1 MSKICHSCCPYLAS
15 KDPYAGVEYSPIE
28 GPPLTH
34 QSLSAARKSISMPTH
49 YFPHMSGRITGPS
62 VEEDVEDY
70 LSNSVV
76 TEEPKSL
83 PTLKHHSR
91 SLTYSTS
98 YSRSKSPEEDLSS
111 PYDSQDDLG
120 VELGFVEYEH
130 VERRIGRD
138 IHICKTP
145 EVYVEKNCP
154 EYDSGSEDYQM
165 LIRSQSIPSCEQPI
179 GMRSFQI
186 DPITDP
192 HKPSMQFSVYFDE
205 KHNLL
210 IAHLLKA
217 FNLPTKRPGSTSN
230 PFAEVYLLPNKSEVF
245 ETRVLRETLNP
256 AFDQAFKF
264 CNVSIDDIKEQLLV
278 VKIYLHGKHHFIG
291 GMLFSLGNA
300 NLYGASNTTELT
312 VYDEEEG
319 LQVS

>member
-1 MSKICHSCCPYLAS
+1 M
-15 KDPYAGVEYSPIE
+15 EYSPIE

-34 QSLSAARKSISMPTH
+34 QSLSAARASISMPTH
-49 YFPHMSGRITGPS
+49 YFPHLSGRISGQS

-70 LSNSVV
+70 TSNSVV
-76 TEEPKSL
+76 TDEPKSL
-83 PTLKHHSR
+83 PTLKHQ
-91 SLTYSTS
+91 SLMSSTS
-98 YSRSKSPEEDLSS
+98 YSRSKSPEEDHLSSES

-130 VERRIGRD
+130 RERRIGRD
-138 IHICKTP
+138 IRICKTP
-145 EVYVEKNCP
+145 EIVEKDSP
-154 EYDSGSEDYQM
+154 GSDSGSEEYKM
-165 LIRSQSIPSCEQPI
+165 SIRSQSIRSCEQPI
-179 GMRSFQI
+179 RMRSFQV
-186 DPITDP
+186 DPVTHP

-205 KHNLL
+205 KQNLL

-217 FNLPTKRPGSTSN
+217 FNLPTKRPQSTSN

-264 CNVSIDDIKEQLLV
+264 CNVSVDDIKEQLLV

-312 VYDEEEG
+312 VYDEDEG